1 MLIHFFW
8 KNFFASLAI
17 LPVFIYMRGAKSMS
31 RKKKELKI
39 HNIAKIYLHTLLLSA
54 DEIHSLQSQ
63 NLYSFLSA
71 VELAYSSLSAPL
83 QKIINNDFFY
93 QDYPGWWRLL
103 YKKSNYQRLKNQA
116 INQFL
121 EVFYEI

>member
-1 MLIHFFW
+1 
-8 KNFFASLAI
+8 
-17 LPVFIYMRGAKSMS
+17 MS

-39 HNIAKIYLHTLLLSA
+39 HNIAKIYLHTLLLST